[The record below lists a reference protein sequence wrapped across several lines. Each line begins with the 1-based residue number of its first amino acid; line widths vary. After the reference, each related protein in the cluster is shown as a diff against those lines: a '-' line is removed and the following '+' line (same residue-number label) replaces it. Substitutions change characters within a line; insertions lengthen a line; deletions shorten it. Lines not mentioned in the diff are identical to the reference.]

1 MLVPYKMP
9 LCALLFLLLL
19 LLPTPVSFAK
29 PPARVV
35 SINLCSDQLL
45 LMLARPEQIASVS
58 RLALEPNSSY
68 MASEAGRF
76 PINDA
81 KLEQ

>member
-1 MLVPYKMP
+1 MSAPHKIQLY
-9 LCALLFLLLL
+9 ALLFISLLLQ
-19 LLPTPVSFAK
+19 TPALFAN

-45 LMLARPEQIASVS
+45 LLLARPEQIASVS

-68 MASEAGRF
+68 MAGEATRF
-76 PINDA
+76 TVNDA